1 MLLTRENGE
10 GIQIAHE
17 EHDGGSLQHWFQGLL
32 VYNHQTTSRH
42 HKKHQRN
49 LQFFFF
55 SAWAVSVQGL
65 LPQAS
70 DVKQGTTVLNQMFV

>member
-1 MLLTRENGE
+1 VVFTTSKKIVQAGRDVEREIQMLLTRENGE

-17 EHDGGSLQHWFQGLL
+17 DHDGGSLQHWFQGLL

-49 LQFFFF
+49 LQFFFL
-55 SAWAVSVQGL
+55 SA
-65 LPQAS
+65 
-70 DVKQGTTVLNQMFV
+70 